1 MKIICA
7 LALFTLLSFAQD
19 SASLSGRVID
29 PGGGVVPGA
38 TIVVRNVG
46 TGAAREIQTG
56 ADGTYRVDSL
66 PAGQYTIQAEVVGFE
81 ADLITVRLASGDRKS
96 FDPLIRPASQ
106 AQQITVTATRSV
118 EAIAAVPGSVSVVDA
133 NQLQQQIGVSRN
145 IADTLGRLIPG
156 LPPSSQAMSIY
167 GQTMRGRNYAVLIDG
182 VPQST
187 TRNVTRDLQTID
199 PAAVERIEVVR
210 GATSIY
216 GDRAA
221 GGVINII
228 TSNPQAGAPRF
239 TTSTGMDTSLS
250 HPSGSLGGYA
260 RQSVS
265 GVKNWF
271 EYSFAGAYQRTGG
284 AFDAEGDRIPPD
296 PFGQG
301 GLADAGSQDLFAK
314 LGFRRGRQHLRPSL
328 NYFRMK
334 QGSEYAFDPTVNRFA
349 PGTVKSRT
357 RRGLEMDDP
366 QGTNNVVYNLDYTN
380 QRVFGSR
387 VHAQSYHRDYRTV
400 FGPFDG
406 RGIAIW
412 GNRLRQSWLESSR
425 SGGRLDIE
433 TPIAERATLLWGSDF
448 SRERTLQPVNT
459 IDEAA
464 YDRSG
469 GLLVRKIGEAVWV
482 PPIKQG
488 NIAGFGQLEW
498 KPMERVT
505 LRGGLRHEL
514 IRATVNDFTTLAGN
528 RLNGGT
534 LRYSDT
540 VYNAGAVVSAGAG
553 FNVFGNF
560 SQGFSAPD
568 IGLALRGAPAGSSL
582 STIAFQ
588 AQKVNSYE
596 AGVRHYARLVQSS
609 VSAFYTNSKLGTSSG
624 GFNQPVVRAPERI
637 YGFEATTDVQPTS
650 RVSVGGTATWL
661 EGRTDPT
668 FSARW
673 TWLNSFR
680 IAPLKLTTYVDH
692 QTTSRWHNRLQGIYS
707 GSRKRFGNR
716 NVFGERDV
724 LSYVTFDWLSSIR
737 AGRGS
742 IQVSVENV
750 LNRQYFTR
758 EAQLLWSGRNDSYS
772 AARGAVLAIGYRF
785 SY

>member
-1 MKIICA
+1 MRLATAMA
-7 LALFTLLSFAQD
+7 LLAFTLPAQD
-19 SASLSGRVID
+19 TASIRGRVLD
-29 PGGGVVPGA
+29 PTGAVVPGA
-38 TIVVRNVG
+38 TVTLRDETPGNL
-46 TGAAREIQTG
+46 REVQTG
-56 ADGTYRVDSL
+56 AEGAFRFDSL
-66 PAGQYTIQAEVVGFE
+66 PPGRYTIAARVAGFH
-81 ADLITVRLASGDRKS
+81 ADDSTLRLAPGEDRQH
-96 FDPLIRPASQ
+96 DALIRPASQ
-106 AQQITVTATRSV
+106 AHQVTVTATRSV
-118 EAIAAVPGSVSVVDA
+118 EAIAAVPGSVSVVEDA
-133 NQLQQQIGVSRN
+133 QLQQQMGISRN
-145 IADTLGRLIPG
+145 LADTLGRLVPG

-228 TSNPQAGAPRF
+228 TRNPQPGAPRF
-239 TTSTGMDTSLS
+239 STATGLESSLS
-250 HPSGSLGGYA
+250 HPGGSLGGYA

-265 GVKNWF
+265 GLKNWF
-271 EYSFAGAYQRTGG
+271 EYSFAGAFQQTGG

-301 GLADAGSQDLFAK
+301 GLADSGSVDLFAK
-314 LGFRRGRQHLRPSL
+314 LGFRRGAQHLRPSV
-328 NYFRMK
+328 NYYRMK
-334 QGSEYAFDPTVNRFA
+334 QDSEYAFDPSVNRFA
-349 PGTVKSRT
+349 PGTVKART

-366 QGTNNVVYNLDYTN
+366 QGTNNAVYNLDYTN
-380 QRVFGSR
+380 QRIFGSR
-387 VHAQSYHRDYRTV
+387 IHSQAYHRDYRTV

-433 TPIAERATLLWGSDF
+433 TPIAERATLLWGADL

-459 IDEAA
+459 IDEAL
-464 YDRSG
+464 YDASG
-469 GLLVRKIGEAVWV
+469 GLVIHKIGEAVWV
-482 PPIKQG
+482 PPIRQR
-488 NIAGFGQLEW
+488 NLAGFGQLEW
-498 KPMERVT
+498 KPLERLT
-505 LRGGLRHEL
+505 LRGGLRHEV
-514 IRATVNDFTTLAGN
+514 IRASVNDFTTLAGN

-540 VYNAGAVVSAGAG
+540 VYNGGAVLSAGRG
-553 FNVFGNF
+553 FNVFANF
-560 SQGFSAPD
+560 SQGFGAPD

-582 STIAFQ
+582 NTIAFE

-596 AGVRHYARLVQSS
+596 LGVRHYARSVQSS
-609 VSAFYTNSKLGTSSG
+609 LSAFYSDSKLGTSSG
-624 GFNQPVVRAPERI
+624 GFNRPVIRAPEKI
-637 YGFEATTDVQPTS
+637 YGFEASTDVQPS
-650 RVSVGGTATWL
+650 ARWMIGGTASWL
-661 EGRTDPT
+661 EGRTDPA
-668 FSARW
+668 FSGNW

-680 IAPLKLTTYVDH
+680 IPPLKLTAYIDH
-692 QTTSRWHNRLQGIYS
+692 QTTGRWHNRLQGLYS

-724 LSYVTFDWLSSIR
+724 LSYATFDWISSIR
-737 AGRGS
+737 AGRGR
-742 IQVSVENV
+742 IQVSVENL
-750 LNRQYFTR
+750 LNRQYFVR

-772 AARGAVLAIGYRF
+772 AARGAVLAIGYRID
-785 SY
+785 Y

>member
-1 MKIICA
+1 MRILCT
-7 LALFTLLSFAQD
+7 LTLLSVALFAQNT
-19 SASLSGRVID
+19 ASIEGRVLD
-29 PGGGVVPGA
+29 PSGAAVPGA
-38 TIVVRNVG
+38 TITLRSSAAEG
-46 TGAAREIQTG
+46 TREVQTNGEGAYRLESLPPGEYTISADVTGFQSDAARMRIEPG
-56 ADGTYRVDSL
+56 EEKKFYAV
-66 PAGQYTIQAEVVGFE
+66 
-81 ADLITVRLASGDRKS
+81 
-96 FDPLIRPASQ
+96 IRPASQ
-106 AQQITVTATRSV
+106 AQQVTVTATRSV
-118 EAIAAVPGSVSVVDA
+118 ESIAAVPGSVSVVEDT
-133 NQLQQQIGVSRN
+133 QLQQQMGLSRN
-145 IADTLGRLIPG
+145 IADTLGRLVPG
-156 LPPSSQAMSIY
+156 LPPSSQAMSVY

-199 PAAVERIEVVR
+199 PAAVERVEIVR

-228 TSNPQAGAPRF
+228 TRNPQAGAPRF
-239 TTSTGMDTSLS
+239 STATGIDTSLS

-265 GVKNWF
+265 GLKKWF
-271 EYSFAGAYQRTGG
+271 EYSFAGAYHRTGG
-284 AFDAEGDRIPPD
+284 AFDADGDRIPPD

-301 GLADAGSQDLFAK
+301 GLADAGSQDVFAK
-314 LGFRRGRQHLRPSL
+314 LGFRWGQQHLRPSV
-328 NYFRMK
+328 NYYRMK
-334 QGSEYAFDPTVNRFA
+334 QDSEYAFDPSVNQFA
-349 PGTVKSRT
+349 PGTVKART

-387 VHAQSYHRDYRTV
+387 VHGQAYHRDYRTV

-448 SRERTLQPVNT
+448 SQERTLQPVNT
-459 IDEAA
+459 IDEAL
-464 YDRSG
+464 YDQSG
-469 GLLVRKIGEAVWV
+469 GLVVRKIGEAVWV
-482 PPIKQG
+482 PPIKQRNVG
-488 NIAGFGQLEW
+488 VFGQLEW
-498 KPMERVT
+498 KPLEKLT
-505 LRGGLRHEL
+505 LRGGLRHEV
-514 IRATVNDFTTLAGN
+514 IRASVNDFTTLAGN

-540 VYNAGAVVSAGAG
+540 VYNAGAVVSAGRG
-553 FNVFGNF
+553 FNVFANF
-560 SQGFSAPD
+560 SQGFGAPD

-582 STIAFQ
+582 NTIAFET
-588 AQKVNSYE
+588 QKVNSYE
-596 AGVRHYARLVQSS
+596 LGVRHYARLVQTS
-609 VSAFYTNSKLGTSSG
+609 VSAYYTDSKLGTSSG
-624 GFNQPVVRAPERI
+624 GFNQPVVRAPEKI
-637 YGFEATTDVQPTS
+637 YGFEASADVQPVS
-650 RVSVGGTATWL
+650 RWSLGGTATWL
-661 EGRTDPT
+661 EGRTDPS
-668 FSARW
+668 FSGRW

-680 IAPLKLTTYVDH
+680 IPPLKLTAYIDH
-692 QTTSRWHNRLQGIYS
+692 QTTSRWHNRLQGLYS

-716 NVFGERDV
+716 NAFGERDV
-724 LSYVTFDWLSSIR
+724 LSYVTFDWISSIR
-737 AGRGS
+737 AGCGT
-742 IQVSVENV
+742 IQLSLENI
-750 LNRQYFTR
+750 LNRQYFVR

-772 AARGAVLAIGYRF
+772 AARGAVLAIGYRI

>member
-1 MKIICA
+1 MRMLWA
-7 LALFTLLSFAQD
+7 LTLISAALFAQNTG
-19 SASLSGRVID
+19 SVTGRVID
-29 PGGGVVPGA
+29 PTGAVVPGA
-38 TIVVRNVG
+38 VVTLRGEANE
-46 TGAAREIQTG
+46 TREVQ
-56 ADGTYRVDSL
+56 ADGEGSYRFDRLTPGEYSL
-66 PAGQYTIQAEVVGFE
+66 SAKVTGFSSEPVALTIA
-81 ADLITVRLASGDRKS
+81 ADEKKS
-96 FDPLIRPASQ
+96 ADALIRPASHADQ
-106 AQQITVTATRSV
+106 VTVTATRSV
-118 EAIAAVPGSVSVVDA
+118 EAIAAVPGSVSVVEDTH
-133 NQLQQQIGVSRN
+133 LQQQMGISRN
-145 IADTLGRLIPG
+145 IADTLGRLVPG

-199 PAAVERIEVVR
+199 PAAVERVEIVR

-221 GGVINII
+221 GGIINII
-228 TSNPQAGAPRF
+228 TKNPQAGAPRF
-239 TTSTGMDTSLS
+239 STATGVDTSLS
-250 HPSGSLGGYA
+250 HPGGSVGGYA
-260 RQSVS
+260 RQTVS

-271 EYSFAGAYQRTGG
+271 EYSLAAAYHRTGG
-284 AFDAEGDRIPPD
+284 AFDADGDRIPPD

-301 GLADAGSQDLFAK
+301 GLADSGSQDLFAK
-314 LGFRRGRQHLRPSL
+314 LGFRWGRQHLRPSM
-328 NYFRMK
+328 NYYRMK
-334 QGSEYAFDPTVNRFA
+334 QDSEYAFDPSVNLFP
-349 PGTVKSRT
+349 PGTVKART

-366 QGTNNVVYNLDYTN
+366 QGTNNAVYNLDYTN
-380 QRVFGSR
+380 QRVLGSR
-387 VHAQSYHRDYRTV
+387 VHGQVYHRDYRTV

-433 TPIAERATLLWGSDF
+433 SPIAERATLLWGTDF

-459 IDEAA
+459 IDEAL
-464 YDRSG
+464 YDQSG
-469 GLLVRKIGEAVWV
+469 GLQIRKIGEAVWV
-482 PPIKQG
+482 PPIDQR
-488 NIAGFGQLEW
+488 NAGVFGQLEW
-498 KPMERVT
+498 KPLELLT

-514 IRATVNDFTTLAGN
+514 IRAKVNDFTTLAGN

-540 VYNAGAVVSAGAG
+540 VFNAGAVVAAGRG

-560 SQGFSAPD
+560 SQGFGAPD

-582 STIAFQ
+582 NTIAFE

-596 AGVRHYARLVQSS
+596 AGVRHYARIVQTS
-609 VSAFYTNSKLGTSSG
+609 VSAFYSDSKLGTSSG
-624 GFNQPVVRAPERI
+624 GFNAPVVRAPEKI
-637 YGFEATTDVQPTS
+637 YGFEASTDVQPSS
-650 RVSVGGTATWL
+650 RWQIGGTATWL
-661 EGRTDPT
+661 EGRTDPS
-668 FSARW
+668 FSGRW

-680 IAPLKLTTYVDH
+680 IAPLKLTAYIDH
-692 QTTSRWHNRLQGIYS
+692 QTSGRWHNRLQWLYS

-716 NVFGERDV
+716 NAFGERDV
-724 LSYVTFDWLSSIR
+724 LSYHTFDWLSSIR
-737 AGRGS
+737 AGRGD
-742 IQVSVENV
+742 IQISVENV
-750 LNRQYFTR
+750 LNRQYFVR

-785 SY
+785 RY